1 MTRLA
6 LLAVCGLAACRGDTS
21 DATAR
26 VAELEAKLAAIEKR
40 IPVDTAAV
48 ANELLLEGKAA
59 GLGGPAGP
67 AGPLGPPGPDGPV
80 GPAGVGPAGH
90 EGPRGAT
97 GDPGPVGP
105 TGPQGPSGVQGP
117 QGIQGQ
123 QGTTGRQGPVGP
135 SSAYAVKADITR
147 KETRVAVGPAQVATA
162 VATCERATD
171 LLVTGGCYA
180 DPQWLAQLVAARPVA
195 ISDGGAA
202 ASWRCDYRNSSP
214 ATTIEIVAEVYCVRA
229 RDSAP
234 AASTGAQ

>member
-1 MTRLA
+1 MFVLA
-6 LLAVCGLAACRGDTS
+6 CLAACRADTS
-21 DATAR
+21 DTSETTAR
-26 VAELEAKLAAIEKR
+26 LADLEAKLAAIEKR
-40 IPVDTAAV
+40 GPVDTAAI
-48 ANELLLEGKAA
+48 ASELLQKGKAA
-59 GLGGPAGP
+59 GLGGPPGP
-67 AGPLGPPGPDGPV
+67 AGPLGPPGPDGPS
-80 GPAGVGPAGH
+80 GPAGVGPAGP
-90 EGPRGAT
+90 EGPRGPT

-105 TGPQGPSGVQGP
+105 TGQQGPSGVQGP

-147 KETRVAVGPAQVATA
+147 RETRVAVGPAQVATA
-162 VATCERATD
+162 VGTCERATD

-180 DPQWLAQLVAARPVA
+180 DPQWLAQLVAARPVS

-229 RDSAP
+229 RESGP
-234 AASTGAQ
+234 AAQ